1 MYAIARALG
10 TLNSQAISTSSST
23 TSTSTSSSIPT
34 SSSAQAI
41 SQREGFDKSV
51 APDAQVSGPP

>member
-23 TSTSTSSSIPT
+23 STSTSTSTSSSIPT

-51 APDAQVSGPP
+51 APDAQV